1 MPSRGSGTGSYLV
14 GVKGAEPALNVGGIP
29 AGDQA
34 AVLEGAQF
42 QGCIGRSSC
51 DHLVEGVLQ
60 GYWVIMGSL
69 VLQTRGERGSACH
82 VEGPKEEAFVGQKP
96 GGSQKTLS
104 WNQEPWV
111 QVLVL
116 PVITL

>member
-1 MPSRGSGTGSYLV
+1 M
-14 GVKGAEPALNVGGIP
+14 KGAEPALDVGGIP

-34 AVLEGAQF
+34 AVLEGTQF
-42 QGCIGRSSC
+42 QGCIWRSC

-60 GYWVIMGSL
+60 GHRVIMGSL

-104 WNQEPWV
+104 WNQEPQV